1 MATID
6 AVQTGPTNEGLVE
19 VLWETLTTT
28 NRPGAG
34 VLMAT
39 TPDKT
44 VQVTGTFGAS
54 ASIAIEGSNDG
65 GTTWFACHDI
75 TNTVIALTA
84 AGAALIVE
92 NPKLL
97 RPNLSSGD
105 GSTDID
111 VYIVAVP

>member
-1 MATID
+1 MATI
-6 AVQTGPTNEGLVE
+6 AGVQTGPTNEGLIE
-19 VLWETLTTT
+19 VLWEALTTT
-28 NRPGAG
+28 NRPGSG
-34 VLMAT
+34 VLLGR

-44 VQVTGTFGAS
+44 VQVFGTFGAS

-75 TNTVIALTA
+75 SNTAIALIA
-84 AGAALIVE
+84 AGGALIVE

-97 RPNLSSGD
+97 RPNLTNGD

-111 VYIVAVP
+111 VFIVAVP

>member
-1 MATID
+1 MLL
-6 AVQTGPTNEGLVE
+6 G
-19 VLWETLTTT
+19 
-28 NRPGAG
+28 R
-34 VLMAT
+34 

-44 VQVTGTFGAS
+44 VQVIGTFGAS

-65 GTTWFACHDI
+65 GTTWFACHNI
-75 TNTVIALTA
+75 GNNVIALTA
-84 AGAALIVE
+84 AGAALIVG

-105 GSTDID
+105 GSTDVD